1 MKRLL
6 RWFLVIALV
15 AVVAVVGMGY
25 WIVATPGGAQLV
37 LDRLAGMLGK
47 GAKIEGVE
55 GSLGGALRV
64 KLIVVDRPDFY
75 VRVDDV
81 EMETSFTSPFHGSLL
96 VRRLYARSVEVRTA
110 GAAGAARAP
119 LSFAPPY
126 PIRLED
132 GRIGTFTQG
141 PISRKTED
149 LVLRDIVL
157 KGGGDKK
164 SWRIDKAAV
173 VTQYGAASLAGTLG
187 NEEPYALDLTVG
199 FEGQVR
205 GQDLRVTAK
214 AGGTLAKI
222 EARAEALIAGA
233 RAGARATLEP
243 FDATPVKSVEIDAS
257 GVDISRF
264 VEGMPTTRLGVS
276 ARISSPQSGVFAGPV
291 HITNADPGPWD
302 AGKLPFQSANAR
314 VVAAQDRLDASDL
327 QVDLVGGGKARGHA
341 AVRKGSVEAQL
352 DVSAVDLAA
361 LHRSLQKTEVTGHV
375 ALVSEHGA
383 QRFGLALRDP
393 RFAVEAKAA
402 IASERLD
409 VETAR
414 ITTGSGA
421 VQGKG
426 TLALKGSKEFRFEG
440 RAERF
445 DPSAFVKSAK
455 GDLNFTFVTSGT
467 IANGV
472 AGEAKLDIA
481 ASTLA
486 GQPASGRLYV
496 SGNRERIASADVD
509 ITVGET
515 HATAKGSFGRAG
527 DAMDVTLRAPNVST
541 LAKPFGVA
549 LAGRVEASGRLTGT
563 FASPAGEVSMKGA
576 NLTLPSNV
584 FVNDLQLRA
593 KAGADPDSAIDAT
606 LDAKGVAMGAESP
619 PTTIAETAHATLRGT
634 RRDHRLEAE
643 VVMDRRST
651 FTAAVQGGLDPA
663 APDKAIRKQ
672 AASLAWSGKVETFGM
687 RGPGSFALS
696 SPATLSL
703 SATRIELGDALLRG
717 EWGEAHLATTRWT
730 PRTLD
735 FKGNTAGLRVQG
747 VARTFR
753 AGRIPAS
760 DLVVAGDWDIH
771 ASESFNGSI
780 NVHRVSGD
788 LRAGEPP
795 LALGIR
801 ELSLTAQAT
810 NGRTRATLNVTSGKI
825 GHIEGQGGGLIVHG
839 EKGWRFASESP
850 IEGRIIA
857 RLPDL
862 APLQPWLGA
871 ESRLAGKVDAD
882 ITVAGTGAEPRIA
895 GTVQAADIVVREP
908 QTGFEIER
916 GDVVLRMDGRALR
929 IERLTASTPWR
940 PSQGARDRM
949 RRVEIS
955 ADAPG
960 TIGAEGEIDLVAHTG
975 SLRFKADRA
984 ALTQLPSRFL
994 AVSGEAT
1001 LKADRHGTSVTASL
1015 KADAGWVGALATA
1028 LPSVSDDVVVVRKSA
1043 PQPPADDTEGK
1054 EPMRIDV
1061 QLALNNRVWF
1071 QGRGLDTRLDGNLH
1085 VTGQLGTPL
1094 RGSGT
1099 IRTVGG
1105 TYKGYGQDL
1114 AIERGVLSF
1123 NGPIENPQLNVL
1135 ALRKGLPVEAG
1146 VEILGTTSHP
1156 RVRLVSSPDVPEP
1169 EKLSWLVLGRGA
1181 ADASVSDAG
1190 VMVAAAQAMMGDTQ
1204 GEGFTRKLGID
1215 EVKIGRAETNSNL
1228 GVLPQST
1235 VAGRTGTPT
1244 ASEVVSIGK
1253 SINRNVQLTLEQGLS
1268 DTEGALKVT
1277 YRFSRNL
1284 QLLLRAG
1291 YLPGI
1296 DAVYRWT
1303 LK

>member
-1 MKRLL
+1 MKRVL
-6 RWFLVIALV
+6 RWLLVIALV
-15 AVVAVVGMGY
+15 AVVAVVGVGY

-37 LDRLAGMLGK
+37 LDRLAGALGK

-55 GSLGGALRV
+55 GSLGGPLHV

-75 VRVDDV
+75 VRIDDV

-96 VRRLYARSVEVRTA
+96 VRKLYARSVEVRTA

-157 KGGGDKK
+157 KGEGDQRG
-164 SWRIDKAAV
+164 WRVEKAAV
-173 VTQYGAASLAGTLG
+173 VTQYGAANLAGTLG
-187 NEEPYALDLTVG
+187 NEKPYALDVTVG
-199 FEGQVR
+199 FEGKVQ

-243 FDATPVKSVEIDAS
+243 FDAVPVKSVEIDAS

-264 VEGMPTTRLGVS
+264 VEGMPATRLGVS

-291 HITNADPGPWD
+291 HISNADPGPWD
-302 AGKLPFQSANAR
+302 AGKLPFQSANAN
-314 VVAAQDRLDASDL
+314 VVAAEGRVDASDL
-327 QVDLVGGGKARGHA
+327 HVDLVGGGKARGHA

-352 DVSAVDLAA
+352 DVSGVDLAA
-361 LHRSLQKTEVTGHV
+361 LHRSLQKTEVAGHV
-375 ALVSEHGA
+375 VLVSEHGT
-383 QRFGLALRDP
+383 QRFDLALRDP
-393 RFAVEAKAA
+393 RFAVEGKAA
-402 IASERLD
+402 IANERLD

-440 RAERF
+440 HAEHF
-445 DPSAFVKSAK
+445 DPSAFVKAAK
-455 GDLNFTFVTSGT
+455 GDLNFTFVASGA
-467 IANGV
+467 IDKGV
-472 AGEAKLDIA
+472 AGDAKLDISASTFAGQA
-481 ASTLA
+481 AS
-486 GQPASGRLYV
+486 GHVYV
-496 SGNRERIASADVD
+496 SGNRDRIASADVD
-509 ITVGET
+509 VVVGEA

-527 DAMDVTLRAPNVST
+527 DGMDVTLHAPNISM
-541 LAKPFGVA
+541 LAKP
-549 LAGRVEASGRLTGT
+549 LDITLSGRMEATGRLTGT
-563 FASPAGEVSMKGA
+563 FASPAGEVSIKA
-576 NLTLPSNV
+576 DNLRLPSNV
-584 FVNDLQLRA
+584 LVNELQLHA
-593 KAGADPDSAIDAT
+593 KAGADPDSAMDAT
-606 LDAKGVAMGAESP
+606 LDAKGVATGEESP

-634 RRDHRLEAE
+634 RRDHRLDAE
-643 VVMDRRST
+643 IVVDRRST

-663 APDKAIRKQ
+663 AKA
-672 AASLAWSGKVETFGM
+672 LAWNGKVETFAM
-687 RGPGSFALS
+687 RGLGSFALV
-696 SPATLSL
+696 SPAALSL
-703 SATRIELGDALLRG
+703 SAVRIELGDALLRG

-730 PRTLD
+730 PRTLE
-735 FKGNTAGLRVQG
+735 FKGNTTGLSVQRVT
-747 VARTFR
+747 RTLR
-753 AGRIPAS
+753 AGRMPAS
-760 DLVVAGDWDIH
+760 DLVIAGDWDIQ

-780 NVHRVSGD
+780 NVRRVSGD
-788 LRAGEPP
+788 LRAGDPAI
-795 LALGIR
+795 ALGIR
-801 ELSLTAQAT
+801 EFSLHAEAT
-810 NGRTRATLNVTSGKI
+810 KGRTKATLAVTSEKI
-825 GHIEGQGGGLIVHG
+825 GHIEGQGSGLVVHG
-839 EKGWRFASESP
+839 EKGWRFAQDSP
-850 IEGRIIA
+850 IEGHIVA

-871 ESRLAGKVDAD
+871 ESRLGGKVDAD
-882 ITVAGTGAEPRIA
+882 ITFAGTGAEPRIA
-895 GTVQAADIVVREP
+895 GTVQAAQIVVREP

-955 ADAPG
+955 AEASG
-960 TIGAEGEIDLVAHTG
+960 TIGAEGEMDLVAHTG

-1001 LKADRHGTSVTASL
+1001 LKADPHGTSVTASL

-1043 PQPPADDTEGK
+1043 PQPSADDTEGK

-1094 RGSGT
+1094 RGNGT
-1099 IRTVGG
+1099 IRTTSG

-1114 AIERGVLSF
+1114 AIERGVLTFS
-1123 NGPIENPQLNVL
+1123 GPIENPQLNVL
-1135 ALRKGLPVEAG
+1135 ALRKGLAVEAG
-1146 VEILGTTSHP
+1146 VEILGTTTHP

-1277 YRFSRNL
+1277 YRISRQM

>member
-1 MKRLL
+1 MKKVL

-15 AVVAVVGMGY
+15 AVVAIVGVGY

-37 LDRLAGMLGK
+37 LDRLAGALGK

-55 GSLGGALRV
+55 GSLGGPLHV

-96 VRRLYARSVEVRTA
+96 VRKLYARSVEVRTA

-157 KGGGDKK
+157 KGEGDQK
-164 SWRIDKAAV
+164 SWRVEKAAV
-173 VTQYGAASLAGTLG
+173 VTQHGAANLAGTLG
-187 NEEPYALDLTVG
+187 NEKPYALDVTVG
-199 FEGQVR
+199 FEGKVQ

-233 RAGARATLEP
+233 RAGAKATLEP

-264 VEGMPTTRLGVS
+264 VEGVPATRLGVS
-276 ARISSPQSGVFAGPV
+276 ARISSPRSGVFAGPV
-291 HITNADPGPWD
+291 HISNADPGPWD
-302 AGKLPFQSANAR
+302 AGKLPFQSANAN
-314 VVAAQDRLDASDL
+314 VVAAEGRLDASDL
-327 QVDLVGGGKARGHA
+327 HVDLVGAGKARGHA

-352 DVSAVDLAA
+352 DVSGVDLAA

-383 QRFGLALRDP
+383 QRFDLALRDP
-393 RFAVEAKAA
+393 RFAVEGKAA
-402 IASERLD
+402 IANERLD

-440 RAERF
+440 RAEHF
-445 DPSAFVKSAK
+445 DPSAFVKAAK

-467 IANGV
+467 LDKGV
-472 AGEAKLDIA
+472 AGDAKLDISASTFAGQA
-481 ASTLA
+481 ASGHA
-486 GQPASGRLYV
+486 YV
-496 SGNRERIASADVD
+496 SGNRDRIASADVD
-509 ITVGET
+509 VIVGEA

-527 DAMDVTLRAPNVST
+527 DAMDVTLHAPNISM
-541 LAKPFGVA
+541 LAKPFDVT
-549 LAGRVEASGRLTGT
+549 LSGRMEATGRLTGT
-563 FASPAGEVSMKGA
+563 FASPAGEVSIKA
-576 NLTLPSNV
+576 DNLRLASNV
-584 FVNDLQLRA
+584 LVNELQLRA
-593 KAGADPDSAIDAT
+593 KAGADPDSAMDAT
-606 LDAKGVAMGAESP
+606 LDAKGVARGDESP

-634 RRDHRLEAE
+634 RRDHRLDAE
-643 VVMDRRST
+643 IVMDRRST

-663 APDKAIRKQ
+663 AKT
-672 AASLAWSGKVETFGM
+672 LAWNGKVETFAM
-687 RGPGSFALS
+687 RGPGSFALA

-703 SATRIELGDALLRG
+703 SATRVELGDALLRG

-730 PRTLD
+730 PRTLE
-735 FKGNTAGLRVQG
+735 FKGNTTGLSVQR
-747 VARTFR
+747 VARTLR
-753 AGRIPAS
+753 AGRMPAS
-760 DLVVAGDWDIH
+760 DLVVAGDWDIQ

-780 NVHRVSGD
+780 NVRRVSGD
-788 LRAGEPP
+788 LRAGDPAI
-795 LALGIR
+795 ALGIR
-801 ELSLTAQAT
+801 EFSLHAQAT
-810 NGRTRATLNVTSGKI
+810 NGRTKATLAVTSEKI
-825 GHIEGQGGGLIVHG
+825 GHIEGQGSGLVVHG
-839 EKGWRFASESP
+839 EKGWRFAQDSP
-850 IEGRIIA
+850 IEGHIVA

-871 ESRLAGKVDAD
+871 ESRLGGKVDAD
-882 ITVAGTGAEPRIA
+882 ITFAGTGAQPRIA
-895 GTVQAADIVVREP
+895 GTVQAAQIVVREP

-1001 LKADRHGTSVTASL
+1001 LKADPHGTSVTASL

-1043 PQPPADDTEGK
+1043 PQPSADDTEGK

-1061 QLALNNRVWF
+1061 QLALGNRVWF

-1094 RGSGT
+1094 RGNGT
-1099 IRTVGG
+1099 IRTTSG

-1114 AIERGVLSF
+1114 AIERGVLTFS
-1123 NGPIENPQLNVL
+1123 GPIENPQLNVL
-1135 ALRKGLPVEAG
+1135 ALRKGLAVEAG
-1146 VEILGTTSHP
+1146 VEILGTTTHP

-1215 EVKIGRAETNSNL
+1215 EVRIGRAETNSNL

-1253 SINRNVQLTLEQGLS
+1253 SLNRNVQLTLEQGLS

-1277 YRFSRNL
+1277 YRISRQM